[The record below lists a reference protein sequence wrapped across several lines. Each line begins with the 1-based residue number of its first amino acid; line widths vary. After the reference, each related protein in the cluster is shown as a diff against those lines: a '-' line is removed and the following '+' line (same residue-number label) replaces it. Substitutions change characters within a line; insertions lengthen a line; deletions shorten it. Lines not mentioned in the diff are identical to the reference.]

1 MGASFPADKP
11 ICHDLARR
19 SDDSCN
25 LSVVRVRAS
34 LADGMSFLPSSLQK
48 EEIQVRSH

>member
-1 MGASFPADKP
+1 MGFRFRIFPLARTFFIRTERPDGASFPADKP

-19 SDDSCN
+19 SDNSCN

-34 LADGMSFLPSSLQK
+34 
-48 EEIQVRSH
+48 